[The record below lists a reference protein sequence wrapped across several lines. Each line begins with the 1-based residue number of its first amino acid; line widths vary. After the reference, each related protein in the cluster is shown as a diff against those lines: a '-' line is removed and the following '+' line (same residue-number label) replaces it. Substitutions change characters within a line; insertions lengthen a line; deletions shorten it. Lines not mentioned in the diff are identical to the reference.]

1 MRNAET
7 GVISAP
13 NITNSFGISVNFQIS
28 LRKCSFMTSQI
39 NNLPKQTGLQ
49 IAFRVERSKATKAFV
64 VMVAIT
70 NWLTAAAFLIMC
82 AASLVYHPHKI
93 YSEMFVVPVGA
104 VFAFTSIRANFPG
117 APDGFGTKLDM
128 YSTLPFLVI
137 MSFCSFTLLLLILYR
152 RIHDP
157 EMMPNSPN
165 QQCPEQC
172 NVPNKQ
178 SEDEHSQVS
187 NFLEIPTPVHTRRS
201 SMDQTVKEGNY
212 IQEHDPVNRK

>member
-1 MRNAET
+1 
-7 GVISAP
+7 
-13 NITNSFGISVNFQIS
+13 
-28 LRKCSFMTSQI
+28 MTSQI
-39 NNLPKQTGLQ
+39 NNLPTQTGLQ

-157 EMMPNSPN
+157 EMTVMSNCPN
-165 QQCPEQC
+165 QQLPAQC
-172 NVPNKQ
+172 NIPNKE
-178 SEDEHSQVS
+178 SEDGHSQVS
-187 NFLEIPTPVHTRRS
+187 TFLEIPTFVHPRRS
-201 SMDQTVKEGNY
+201 SMDQTVKEGKPTY
-212 IQEHDPVNRK
+212 CIQEHNLENRK